1 MLNFVI
7 CKENISS
14 TDNYL
19 SLINAFMM
27 KYDYDYKINIF
38 KAFDDTWQ
46 DFIKKEDGFK
56 IYLFFLENN
65 STQALLNLKKIRQEV
80 DDWLSMI
87 LVIAPTTSAL
97 NIMTERLLILD
108 YLNSDSNLKNRL
120 FNDFKICLKNYTG
133 HHKKLSYTYKN
144 TIYNIE
150 YRQIITIEKEIETK
164 RCLINTD
171 HGTYYTTD
179 TLNNLLEK
187 LDSRFLKCYRSL
199 IINLE
204 QIESYN
210 LKTNTITFKN
220 KETTFLVSRDKKKDI
235 INYLREIN

>member
-1 MLNFVI
+1 MFKIKNSEIIFI
-7 CKENISS
+7 FQ
-14 TDNYL
+14 TL
-19 SLINAFMM
+19 SINANWYIYNTFHNWIIP
-27 KYDYDYKINIF
+27 KAWNIEIIST
-38 KAFDDTWQ
+38 KDNLKNR
-46 DFIKKEDGFK
+46 I
-56 IYLFFLENN
+56 IYGNI
-65 STQALLNLKKIRQEV
+65 LKKIRQEV

-171 HGTYYTTD
+171 HGTYYTPD